1 MSLLIKH
8 AAIAD
13 VLENEIKTG
22 DIYIKDGR
30 FEKIAEYIDA
40 GEIEEKE
47 HLTVI
52 NGEGLTALPGLIDAH
67 THVELSMLSS
77 ASFAEALIQN
87 GTTAAVLDPHDA
99 VNVLG
104 HKGAKYLMEEM
115 KETELTPVWM
125 ASPCV
130 PSAPGYEDCYGQVML
145 SDVKVMVEEYGMY
158 GIAEAMDYNRVIAKE
173 ASLKEILDYGK
184 EKGLKIDGHAP
195 GVLGADLDIYI
206 AAGVSSDHE
215 SVTVEEMLEKLQ
227 KGMYVII
234 RRGSLK
240 EPASAKEFLDK
251 AGDSDHILLST
262 DGCITAKDM
271 AEHGHMNYALA
282 QIVAEGVEPLQA
294 IKLATVYPA
303 AAYGLK
309 DRGVIAEGYRADMI
323 LVKNL
328 TDFNVQ
334 YVIVN

>member
-1 MSLLIKH
+1 MSLLIKNV
-8 AAIAD
+8 AIAD
-13 VLENEIKTG
+13 VLEDEIKTG
-22 DIYIKDGR
+22 DIYIRNGR
-30 FEKIAEYIDA
+30 FEKIAEHIDA

-77 ASFAEALIQN
+77 ESFAEALIQN

-195 GVLGADLDIYI
+195 GVLGADLDTYI

-215 SVTVEEMLEKLQ
+215 SVTVEEMLEKFR

-262 DGCITAKDM
+262 DGCIKT
-271 AEHGHMNYALA
+271 
-282 QIVAEGVEPLQA
+282 
-294 IKLATVYPA
+294 
-303 AAYGLK
+303 
-309 DRGVIAEGYRADMI
+309 
-323 LVKNL
+323 
-328 TDFNVQ
+328 
-334 YVIVN
+334 